1 MPQGVKMH
9 MLFVCAAVDERSD
22 IFFGEKPEAS
32 ESDER

>member
-9 MLFVCAAVDERSD
+9 MLVVCAAVDERTNF
-22 IFFGEKPEAS
+22 FFGERPEAI